1 MKDQREFS
9 NHFPTRCREPGLGP
23 GLCFSLG
30 PCLAAAMIG
39 ALLSTS
45 VLMAAEITVAN
56 DSAGNSGNVQIEAGF
71 VAGEAAAAWVT
82 SPCAG
87 NVVAAQVE
95 WRSLSG
101 SAAPVV
107 ESSLDISRG
116 GVFPNPGAVVQS
128 IANPQLTDGAIN
140 EFRHTDPNNTV
151 PVMVPVAQSETF
163 VIALTFA
170 DAPSPTGPSVT
181 VDIDGCQAG
190 RNAIYADFPPF
201 AWVSACAL
209 GVTGDFVI
217 RAVVDCSATSATVT
231 PSAGV
236 NGSID
241 PSTPQTV
248 SVGATTTFTVTP
260 NAGFRATVGGTCG
273 GSLVGTTYTTN
284 MITVNCTVIASFS
297 DRVFTDGFDGP

>member
-9 NHFPTRCREPGLGP
+9 NHFPMRRRERGLGP
-23 GLCFSLG
+23 GFCSSFG
-30 PCLAAAMIG
+30 PCHAAAMLG

-45 VLMAAEITVAN
+45 VLMAAEVTVAN
-56 DSAGNSGNVQIEAGF
+56 DSAGNSGAVQIEAGV
-71 VAGEAAAAWVT
+71 VAGEAAAAWLT

-95 WRSLSG
+95 WLSLSG
-101 SAAPVV
+101 SATPVV
-107 ESSLDISRG
+107 ESSLDISRS

-128 IANPQLTDGAIN
+128 IENPQLTDGAIN

-151 PVMVPVAQSETF
+151 PVMVPVAPSEKF

-181 VDIDGCQAG
+181 VDTDGCQAG

-201 AWVSACAL
+201 AWASACAL

-217 RAVVDCSATSATVT
+217 RAVVDCPAASATVT

-236 NGSID
+236 NGSIN

-260 NAGFRATVGGTCG
+260 NAGFSATVGGTCG

-284 MITVNCTVIASFS
+284 VITVSCTVIASFS
-297 DRVFTDGFDGP
+297 DRIFTDGFDGP